1 MSNGVLFFSPRKVEE
16 LAHIAEEIAQEK
28 MAAGIP
34 IDEKAREFIATCVM
48 SCAANGEYDPDKI
61 KREALSHAA

>member
-1 MSNGVLFFSPRKVEE
+1 MSNGVLFFGPRKVEE
-16 LAHIAEEIAQEK
+16 LALITEEIAQEK

-34 IDEKAREFIATCVM
+34 IDEKAREFIAACVV

-61 KREALSHAA
+61 RKEALSYAA